1 MLAGLALLVACG
13 AAHAAIDFVA
23 ASTSTANASSISLT
37 SPAGTSTGDLMLAVV
52 ASRGGTSVSAPLGW
66 SAALTPQT
74 VDAGV
79 LTVATFYRVRAAS
92 DGASFSFSLSSSGR
106 VAGTMLSF
114 SGVDSA
120 APVLNALG
128 TVAGAST
135 SSPSATGFSTTV
147 ANAMLVAVFAQSQGS
162 NTMTPPTG
170 MAEASDIGTGA
181 GPTGATL
188 ESAYVL
194 QANAAPTG
202 SKAASSSGSARSVAA
217 LIALRPTVSISGNV
231 FEDPN
236 YGGGAG
242 RSKATALA
250 GGGSARPNTR
260 VELFSVSAGSATY
273 SAATTTD
280 ASGNYSFTVSSA
292 SSWAVRVVSSSVLAS
307 RTGATAALLPVLTAR
322 SEWNTN
328 AAWQVSDHVGGINP
342 ALGDAAAAS
351 AGAVFNTSTGVFS
364 AGPSGTAQA
373 FSLVVP
379 GATAPSGVDFGFNF
393 ATVVNVGDS
402 GAGSLRQVL
411 TNANTLGGDAS
422 LAVSGR
428 TGGVEH
434 VIFMIG
440 NGTSGAGLRSGVNL
454 LSSGL
459 AVISPTTALPAV
471 SAALVLDARTQ
482 PGWLSAPVLELRGTS
497 AGAGVAAFTLSSSGS
512 TVAGWSIKS
521 FGGAGVVVTGAVS
534 GNAVLGNHISANTG
548 LGIDLANNGLSANDG
563 AKSSGQPNVL
573 MDAPVI
579 TTASVSG
586 STLTLSGHVG
596 SAAGQSLFAGSRVE
610 FFLSDNH
617 VSGYGAGSS
626 YLGTLTS
633 DASGNF
639 SGTLTVAANSI
650 ALGSKLSAT
659 ATDTS
664 NNTSEF
670 GANFAGLIVD
680 FVVNT
685 TLDEVDSNIGDGL
698 CLTASGVC
706 SLRAAIQELN
716 ALSAA
721 APTPTI
727 RFALPACTGYGAAG
741 CVMAPATALPSLT
754 RAMTVDAT
762 TQSGWNAS
770 SFAPIVVLSGAATAA
785 GTSGLVL
792 TASASS
798 VRGLVVQGFSGHG
811 ISVAGSGASVVG
823 NWIGVNAAG
832 DGAAANGG
840 SGVSTSAAN
849 VVVGGTAPADRNL
862 IAYNG
867 GAGVAVT
874 SSGATQVRIS
884 ANSMHSNVGLG
895 IDLGTS
901 GVNSNDGS
909 QSAGTA
915 NLSMDHPVFTAAGI
929 APSGTSMTVYGYVGT
944 GSGQAAFAGARVEIF
959 KAAADNSGY
968 GEGQVYLGAL
978 TVDASGQ
985 VNGTVVFASGLISV
999 GDRITA
1005 TAADAAGNT
1014 SEFGP
1019 HLATT
1024 TVAGLTPAGFDAF
1037 ESDTAANAT
1046 TGPLRTRVAGAPAS
1060 VDVIALAANGGGLHP
1075 GFTGTVSLS
1084 WLDARNDTGTASG
1097 SCRASWVNLGSA
1109 GSVGFAGT
1117 SRVSTTLTPPA
1128 TSTRVMRL
1136 MLSYTS
1142 GSDSVTACSGDT
1154 FAVIPA
1160 SMSLDA
1166 SDLTSASAGT
1176 ARALGNSS
1184 ASGGVVHQ
1192 AGRPFSVTATAR
1204 DAAGNVMAGYD
1215 GTPALA
1221 ATGCVLPAGC
1231 TAASLSM
1238 TPSSAVAGAYA
1249 NHSVSYGE
1257 VGAITLRL
1265 SDSSY
1270 ADIDALDTA
1279 AAARAI
1285 NSSTATAGRFVPD
1298 SLSVSVNPTP
1308 LLGTANAACM
1318 ASGSGATF
1326 FGQGFGW
1333 ASAPQVT
1340 VRARNAAGST
1350 TLYWSGSLMKLVAAH
1365 ATPTMAASGAGS
1377 ATLTSSFGALS
1388 VADLGAGQA
1397 RISASSLDRFVLD
1410 MAAGTV
1416 QASLSPSLAWTLS
1429 VNDSS
1434 ESAVAGNPGLSASA
1448 TQSALGFDAGA
1459 VFHSGRLALSPGH
1472 GDARVGV
1479 RLLLELQRYAGA
1491 GWVTMTE
1498 DRGCVTV
1505 APANL
1510 GVELPSGVFATLSAC
1525 AAPLS
1530 SAVSTRG
1537 GRAWLP
1543 LPATPGAAPGRLGLR
1558 LASAAATGNSCG
1570 GLNSVQ
1576 ALTPLNLPWLISGSG
1591 PLALASW
1598 GRANRETVLRR
1609 EVW

>member
-13 AAHAAIDFVA
+13 AAHAAIAFVA
-23 ASTSTANASSISLT
+23 ASTNTANASSISLS
-37 SPAGTSTGDLMLAVV
+37 SPAGTSTGDLLLAVV
-52 ASRGGTSVSAPLGW
+52 ASRGGTSVSAPSGW

-79 LTVATFYRVRAAS
+79 LTVAVFYRVRAAS
-92 DGASFSFSLSSSGR
+92 DAASFSFSLSSSER
-106 VAGTMLSF
+106 VAGTMLAF
-114 SGVDSA
+114 SGVDST

-411 TNANTLGGDAS
+411 TNANALGADAS

-428 TGGVEH
+428 AAAIEH

-440 NGTSGAGLRSGVNL
+440 NGTSGAGLRASVNLFSSGV
-454 LSSGL
+454 
-459 AVISPTTALPAV
+459 AVIAPTSALPAV

-482 PGWLSAPVLELRGTS
+482 PGWASTPVLELRGTS

-512 TVAGWSIKS
+512 TVAGWAIKS

-534 GNAVLGNHISANTG
+534 GNAVLGNHISGNTG

-639 SGTLTVAANSI
+639 SGTLALAA
-650 ALGSKLSAT
+650 GSVSVGDRVTAT
-659 ATDTS
+659 ATDAS
-664 NNTSEF
+664 GNTSEF
-670 GANFAGLIVD
+670 GAN
-680 FVVNT
+680 
-685 TLDEVDSNIGDGL
+685 
-698 CLTASGVC
+698 
-706 SLRAAIQELN
+706 
-716 ALSAA
+716 
-721 APTPTI
+721 
-727 RFALPACTGYGAAG
+727 
-741 CVMAPATALPSLT
+741 
-754 RAMTVDAT
+754 
-762 TQSGWNAS
+762 
-770 SFAPIVVLSGAATAA
+770 
-785 GTSGLVL
+785 
-792 TASASS
+792 
-798 VRGLVVQGFSGHG
+798 
-811 ISVAGSGASVVG
+811 
-823 NWIGVNAAG
+823 
-832 DGAAANGG
+832 
-840 SGVSTSAAN
+840 
-849 VVVGGTAPADRNL
+849 
-862 IAYNG
+862 
-867 GAGVAVT
+867 
-874 SSGATQVRIS
+874 
-884 ANSMHSNVGLG
+884 
-895 IDLGTS
+895 
-901 GVNSNDGS
+901 
-909 QSAGTA
+909 
-915 NLSMDHPVFTAAGI
+915 
-929 APSGTSMTVYGYVGT
+929 
-944 GSGQAAFAGARVEIF
+944 
-959 KAAADNSGY
+959 
-968 GEGQVYLGAL
+968 
-978 TVDASGQ
+978 
-985 VNGTVVFASGLISV
+985 
-999 GDRITA
+999 RITT
-1005 TAADAAGNT
+1005 TA
-1014 SEFGP
+1014 
-1019 HLATT
+1019 
-1024 TVAGLTPAGFDAF
+1024 AGLTPAGFEAFDA
-1037 ESDTAANAT
+1037 DTATSAT
-1046 TGPLRTRVAGAPAS
+1046 VGPLRTRVAGAPTS
-1060 VDVIALAANGGGLHP
+1060 VDVVALAASGGGLHP
-1075 GFTGTVSLS
+1075 GFTGTVSLR
-1084 WLDARNDTGTASG
+1084 WLDARNDSGAASG
-1097 SCRASWVNLGSA
+1097 SCRASWPQLGSA
-1109 GSVGFAGT
+1109 GNANFAGT
-1117 SRVSTTLTPPA
+1117 SRVSVTLTPPA

-1142 GSDSVTACSGDT
+1142 GSDSVTACSGDA

-1160 SMSLDA
+1160 SLSLA
-1166 SDLTSASAGT
+1166 VSDLTSASAGT
-1176 ARALGNSS
+1176 ARALSNAS

-1204 DAAGNVMAGYD
+1204 DAAGNVMTGYD

-1221 ATGCVLPAGC
+1221 VTGCVLPAGC
-1231 TAASLSM
+1231 TASSLSM

-1249 NHSVSYGE
+1249 NHSLSYGE

-1298 SLSVSVNPTP
+1298 SLSVSINPTP
-1308 LLGTANAACM
+1308 LLATANAACM

-1434 ESAVAGNPGLSASA
+1434 ESGVAGNPSLSASA

-1459 VFHSGRLALSPGH
+1459 MFHSGRLALSPGH

-1479 RLLLELQRYAGA
+1479 RLLLELQRYASA

-1505 APANL
+1505 VPANL

-1525 AAPLS
+1525 AAPLG

-1543 LPATPGAAPGRLGLR
+1543 LPATPSAAPGRLGLR
-1558 LASAAATGNSCG
+1558 LAGAAAAGNSCG
-1570 GLNSVQ
+1570 GLNSLQ